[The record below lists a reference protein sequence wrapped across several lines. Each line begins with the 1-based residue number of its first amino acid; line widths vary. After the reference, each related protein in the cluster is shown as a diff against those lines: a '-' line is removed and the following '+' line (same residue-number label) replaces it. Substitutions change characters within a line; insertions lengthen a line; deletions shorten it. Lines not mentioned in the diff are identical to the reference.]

1 MASNTVKSLSKM
13 PVAALRV
20 EVTRL
25 QQQLEEAERRN
36 SILLSSLQ
44 HRVRNT
50 LAIIRSVASR
60 TAQASGTVEDFQ
72 AHLDARLSAIARA
85 QMMALRDVGES
96 LLLEQ
101 LLGEELLAHAAH
113 EGERISLD
121 GPAVRL
127 GFAVAGP
134 LGLAVHE
141 LVSNAVKHGALSV
154 PQGRIKVSWQVKT
167 GQDQEGHSPA
177 LRLDWQET
185 GMPAVGPAPRRRGFG
200 TEMIEQTLPYE
211 LGAAASLSFGPDGVH
226 CTIIL
231 PVTGNVTLDVPAP
244 P

>member
-1 MASNTVKSLSKM
+1 MAGNTVESSPKLS
-13 PVAALRV
+13 VAALRA
-20 EVTRL
+20 EITRL

-36 SILLSSLQ
+36 SMLLSKLQ

-50 LAIIRSVASR
+50 LAIIRSVARR
-60 TAQASGTVEDFQ
+60 TAQASCTVEGFL

-85 QMMALRDVGES
+85 QMMALRDAGES
-96 LLLEQ
+96 LSLDQ

-113 EGERISLD
+113 EGEQVSLD

-134 LGLAVHE
+134 LGLAIHE
-141 LVSNAVKHGALSV
+141 LVANAVKHGALSV
-154 PQGRIKVSWQVKT
+154 PQGRIKVSWQMEA
-167 GQDQEGHSPA
+167 GQDQDGRGPA
-177 LRLDWQET
+177 LCLDWQET
-185 GMPAVGPAPRRRGFG
+185 GVPTAGPAPRRRGFG

-211 LGAAASLSFGPDGVH
+211 LGATASLGFGPDGMH
-226 CTIIL
+226 CKIIL
-231 PVTGNVTLDVPAP
+231 PVTVNVTLDVQAP